1 MKIKTMNITS
11 EKQTN
16 ILDVNLIV
24 LLICS
29 IHTWYNGS
37 EMYIFFAIIFMCTKK
52 TSENIYKWNKCL
64 RSLKQN
70 FAFH

>member
-1 MKIKTMNITS
+1 MNITS

-52 TSENIYKWNKCL
+52 TSENIYK
-64 RSLKQN
+64 
-70 FAFH
+70 